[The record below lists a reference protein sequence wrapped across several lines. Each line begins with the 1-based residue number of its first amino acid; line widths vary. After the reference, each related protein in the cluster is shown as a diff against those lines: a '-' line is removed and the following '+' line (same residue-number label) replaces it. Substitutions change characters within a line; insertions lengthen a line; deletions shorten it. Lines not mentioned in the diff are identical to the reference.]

1 MDLQNKA
8 VIVTGGARGLG
19 EAFARAIVAAGG
31 SVMIG
36 DLLTDEAAA
45 VAADLGDAAR
55 SMHLDVT
62 DPESWSA
69 VVTAAETAF
78 GRVDG
83 LVNNAGTVATG
94 VKIVDEPLDVFQRVV
109 QINLVG
115 VFLGMKTV
123 TPALR
128 RAGGGSIVNISSAA
142 GLTGLALT
150 GSYGA
155 TKWGVRG
162 MSKVAAV
169 EMAAER
175 IRVNSVHPGMVLT
188 PMTAPIGISLDD
200 GGFPDAPIGRVGRPD
215 ELAGAVVY
223 LLSDAASY
231 TTGAELAV
239 DGGWTT
245 GPVVT
250 DRTGG

>member
-1 MDLQNKA
+1 MDLDNKT
-8 VIVTGGARGLG
+8 VIVSGGARGLG
-19 EAFARAIVAAGG
+19 EAFARAVVAAGG
-31 SVMIG
+31 RVMIG
-36 DLLTDEAAA
+36 DLLVDEAAA

-62 DPESWSA
+62 DAASWEAIVAATEAEFGA
-69 VVTAAETAF
+69 VN
-78 GRVDG
+78 G

-94 VKIVDEPLDVFQRVV
+94 VKLVDEPLDVFQRVV

-115 VFLGMKTV
+115 VFLGMKSV

-162 MSKVAAV
+162 MSKVAAI
-169 EMAAER
+169 ELAQEK

-188 PMTAPIGISLDD
+188 PMTAPTGISLDE
-200 GGFPDAPIGRVGRPD
+200 GGFPDAPIGRVGKPE
-215 ELAGAVVY
+215 ELTGAIVY

-239 DGGWTT
+239 DGAWTT

-250 DRTGG
+250 DRTGQ